1 MSSTVL
7 ADMVT
12 KWASRSLLFVRPHQ
26 VAATSAAA
34 YGGLSIRRSFT
45 KSAVARLRTTE
56 LDEPALSGLQINSD
70 RLWETIHSTARW
82 SEPTGVDP
90 SDIKRVG
97 LKRLTLSKEDQEARD
112 WFVSTTESLGCKT
125 HVDQIGN
132 IFAVRPGLNN
142 DAPATFAGSHL
153 DSQPSGGRFDGI
165 LGVVAGVEMLRT
177 LNDNWIET
185 EGPVGVVN
193 WTNEEGAKYPV
204 SMMGS
209 GVWSGRLGL
218 QHAWDVKSV
227 INTGPVTTVKEELA
241 RIGYLGNT
249 PASPQGTPIGAHFE
263 LHIEQGP
270 KLEAAH
276 QAIGVVE
283 GVQAYKWFTV
293 TITGRETH
301 AGTTDFDHRA
311 DALYS
316 AALFMGAVREIAKEV
331 GGLSTVGM
339 LTLSP
344 GSVNTVPGKVQL
356 SLDIRHPSDKGLD
369 QMLQLMNASC
379 QGISD
384 FNHITSDGKGGQG
397 KSKKSHLTQI
407 TFEMEEDFSSAATE
421 FHPDAIRCVEQATA
435 GVLGGSVDLVER
447 KVRRMT
453 SGAGH
458 DSVCTNMHCP
468 TAMIFVPCK
477 DGVSH
482 NPSEWCEQEDC
493 AMGANVLMHSVLRMD
508 RLRKERGDFD

>member
-1 MSSTVL
+1 MSFTVL
-7 ADMVT
+7 ANIST
-12 KWASRSLLFVRPHQ
+12 QRAASRSVFSKQPKVTTLLY
-26 VAATSAAA
+26 S
-34 YGGLSIRRSFT
+34 SIIHRTFT
-45 KSAVARLRTTE
+45 KSAPAFLRTTE
-56 LDEPALSGLQINSD
+56 LDGPALSGLQVDRD
-70 RLWETIHSTARW
+70 RLWDTIHSTARW
-82 SEPTGVDP
+82 TEPTGVDP
-90 SDIKRVG
+90 SDIKHVG
-97 LKRLTLSKEDQEARD
+97 LKRLTLSKEDKEARD
-112 WFVSTTESLGCKT
+112 WFVSTTEALGCKT

-132 IFAVRPGLNN
+132 IFAVRPGLAN
-142 DAPATFAGSHL
+142 DAPATFVGSHL

-165 LGVVAGVEMLRT
+165 LGVAAGVEMLRT

-193 WTNEEGAKYPV
+193 WTNEEGAKYPI

-209 GVWSGRLGL
+209 GVWSGRVGL
-218 QHAWDVKSV
+218 QNAWDLKSV
-227 INTGPVTTVKEELA
+227 SSAGPIATVKEELEM
-241 RIGYLGNT
+241 IGYLGST
-249 PASPQGTPIGAHFE
+249 PASPQGMPIGAHFE

-276 QAIGVVE
+276 QCIGVVE

-293 TITGRETH
+293 TIKGRESH

-316 AALFMGAVREIAKEV
+316 ASLFIATVREVAKSV

-339 LTLSP
+339 LSLTP
-344 GSVNTVPGKVQL
+344 GSVNTVPGEVKL
-356 SLDIRHPSDKGLD
+356 SLDIRHPSDAGLA
-369 QMLQLMNASC
+369 QMLHMITASSH
-379 QGISD
+379 QIASL
-384 FNHITSDGKGGQG
+384 TTADGR
-397 KSKKSHLTQI
+397 KSHLTEI
-407 TFEMEEDFSSAATE
+407 TFDMREDFASAE
-421 FHPDAIRCVEQATA
+421 VKFHTDAVNCVEQAAA
-435 GVLGGSVDLVER
+435 GVLDGDAELVKR

-482 NPSEWCEQEDC
+482 NPAEWCEQEDC
-493 AMGANVLMHSVLRMD
+493 AVGANVLMHAVLRMD
-508 RLRKERGDFD
+508 RARKGRGDFD

>member
-1 MSSTVL
+1 MCSTVI
-7 ADMVT
+7 ASMAT
-12 KWASRSLLFVRPHQ
+12 KRALRSLLPARSPKI
-26 VAATSAAA
+26 TA
-34 YGGLSIRRSFT
+34 YDSSIRRSFT
-45 KSAVARLRTTE
+45 KSVIVRLRTTE
-56 LDEPALSGLQINSD
+56 LDGPALSGLQIDRD
-70 RLWETIHSTARW
+70 RLWDTIHSTARW
-82 SEPTGVDP
+82 TEATGVDP

-97 LKRLTLSKEDQEARD
+97 LKRLTLSKEDKEARD

-165 LGVVAGVEMLRT
+165 LGVAAGVEMLRT

-193 WTNEEGAKYPV
+193 WTNEEGAKYPI

-209 GVWSGRLGL
+209 GVWSGRVGL
-218 QHAWDVKSV
+218 QQAWDVKSV
-227 INTGPVTTVKEELA
+227 AAGPVTTVKEELE
-241 RIGYLGNT
+241 RIGYLGSI
-249 PASPQGTPIGAHFE
+249 PVGPQGMPIGAHFE

-293 TITGRETH
+293 TITGRESH

-316 AALFMGAVREIAKEV
+316 ASLFIATVREVAKSV
-331 GGLSTVGM
+331 GGLATVGM
-339 LTLSP
+339 LSLSP
-344 GSVNTVPGKVQL
+344 GSVNTVPGEVKL
-356 SLDIRHPSDKGLD
+356 SLDIRHPSDAGLA
-369 QMLQLMNASC
+369 QMLHMINASC
-379 QGISD
+379 HQIS
-384 FNHITSDGKGGQG
+384 NLTTGDG
-397 KSKKSHLTQI
+397 KKSHLTEI
-407 TFEMEEDFSSAATE
+407 NFEMKEDFSSAAVK
-421 FHPDAIRCVEQATA
+421 FHQDAVQCVEQAAA
-435 GVLGGSVDLVER
+435 GVLGGSADLVER

-468 TAMIFVPCK
+468 TAMVFVPCK
-477 DGVSH
+477 DGISH
-482 NPSEWCEQEDC
+482 NPREWCEQEDC
-493 AMGANVLMHSVLRMD
+493 AVGANVLMHSVLRMD
-508 RLRKERGDFD
+508 RLRRERGDFD

>member
-1 MSSTVL
+1 MSTTVI
-7 ADMVT
+7 ASMAT
-12 KWASRSLLFVRPHQ
+12 KRASRSLFSARPHK
-26 VAATSAAA
+26 VTVYNS
-34 YGGLSIRRSFT
+34 SIRRSFT
-45 KSAVARLRTTE
+45 KSAIVRLRTTE
-56 LDEPALSGLQINSD
+56 LDGPALSGLQIDRD
-70 RLWETIHSTARW
+70 RLWDTIHSTARW
-82 SEPTGVDP
+82 TEPTGVDP

-97 LKRLTLSKEDQEARD
+97 LKRLTLSKEDKEARD

-142 DAPATFAGSHL
+142 DVPATFAGSHL

-165 LGVVAGVEMLRT
+165 LGVAAGVEMLRT

-193 WTNEEGAKYPV
+193 WTNEEGAKYPI

-209 GVWSGRLGL
+209 GVWSGRVGL
-218 QHAWDVKSV
+218 QQAWDVKSV
-227 INTGPVTTVKEELA
+227 TAGPVTTVKEELE
-241 RIGYLGNT
+241 RIGYLGSI
-249 PASPQGTPIGAHFE
+249 PVGPQGMPIGAHFE

-293 TITGRETH
+293 TITGRESH

-316 AALFMGAVREIAKEV
+316 ASLFIATVREVAKSV

-339 LTLSP
+339 LSLSP
-344 GSVNTVPGKVQL
+344 GSVNTVPGEVKL
-356 SLDIRHPSDKGLD
+356 SLDIRHPSDSGLA
-369 QMLQLMNASC
+369 QMLHMINASC
-379 QGISD
+379 HQISQL
-384 FNHITSDGKGGQG
+384 TTGDG
-397 KSKKSHLTQI
+397 KKSHLTEI
-407 TFEMEEDFSSAATE
+407 NFEMKEDFSSAAVK
-421 FHPDAIRCVEQATA
+421 FHPDAVQCVEQAAA
-435 GVLGGSVDLVER
+435 GVLNGSADLVER

-468 TAMIFVPCK
+468 TAMVFVPCK
-477 DGVSH
+477 DGISH
-482 NPSEWCEQEDC
+482 NPREWCEQEDC
-493 AMGANVLMHSVLRMD
+493 AVGANVLMHSVLRMD
-508 RLRKERGDFD
+508 RLRRERGEFD

>member
-1 MSSTVL
+1 MAITVHG
-7 ADMVT
+7 
-12 KWASRSLLFVRPHQ
+12 S
-26 VAATSAAA
+26 
-34 YGGLSIRRSFT
+34 SIRRGFT
-45 KSAVARLRTTE
+45 KSAPTLLRTTE
-56 LDEPALSGLQINSD
+56 LDGPALSGLQVDRD
-70 RLWETIHSTARW
+70 RLWDTIHSTARW
-82 SEPTGVDP
+82 TEPTGVDP

-97 LKRLTLSKEDQEARD
+97 LKRLTLSKEDKEARD
-112 WFVSTTESLGCKT
+112 WFVSTTESLGCRT

-132 IFAVRPGLNN
+132 IFAVRPGLTNE
-142 DAPATFAGSHL
+142 APATFAGSHL

-165 LGVVAGVEMLRT
+165 LGVAAGVEMLRT
-177 LNDNWIET
+177 LNENWIET

-209 GVWSGRLGL
+209 GVWSGRVGL
-218 QHAWDVKSV
+218 QNAWDLKSV
-227 INTGPVTTVKEELA
+227 SPTGLVTTVKEELEK
-241 RIGYLGNT
+241 IGYLGSL
-249 PASPQGTPIGAHFE
+249 PVGPKGMPIGAHFE

-283 GVQAYKWFTV
+283 GVQAYKWFTA
-293 TITGRETH
+293 TITGRESH

-316 AALFMGAVREIAKEV
+316 ASLFIATVREVAKSV

-339 LTLSP
+339 LSLSP
-344 GSVNTVPGKVQL
+344 GSVNTVPGEVKL
-356 SLDIRHPSDKGLD
+356 SLDIRHPSDSGLA
-369 QMLQLMNASC
+369 QMLHMINASC
-379 QGISD
+379 HQIASLTTG
-384 FNHITSDGKGGQG
+384 DGR
-397 KSKKSHLTQI
+397 KSHLTEI
-407 TFEMEEDFSSAATE
+407 GFEMKEDFSSAGVK
-421 FHPDAIRCVEQATA
+421 FHPDAIQCVEQAAA
-435 GVLGGSVDLVER
+435 GVLGGNHDLVER

-458 DSVCTNMHCP
+458 DSVGTNMHCP
-468 TAMIFVPCK
+468 TAMVFVPCK

-482 NPSEWCEQEDC
+482 NPVEWCEQEDC
-493 AMGANVLMHSVLRMD
+493 AVGANVLMHSVLRMD